1 MGQILEKGSKLHKQR
16 LEYQDLLESKHDEDE
31 NSVFPNEMNQGDL
44 FEVPDYMSSEIL
56 QERFKRTYEKKHK
69 EMMEKLTSNGKK
81 TVKSTKKARRWALL
95 HVLWDISKPTY
106 IYAGG
111 YQLMTVLVQ
120 AFNPLAVKY
129 LLQLLEKYPDEPI
142 FKRGI
147 GFAIA
152 LFLCSAVDGIAQER
166 QKYLAFQSGILIRA
180 ATVASIYHHML
191 NLTSKGKQ
199 NLMMGETT
207 NLVATDCQ
215 KLFEVC
221 QEGHLIWS
229 CPLSMVIVTV
239 LLLLTL
245 GPVTLVGMFT
255 MFMLVPVV
263 KKVVGRMMA
272 IRRKR
277 ALHTDKRVETMTAML
292 QSIKFCK
299 LNCYEEKFLKR
310 IHDARKE
317 EMVWVRRE
325 LAYLGLTMAMTV
337 LTPVLAC
344 AVTFI
349 TYALTSGNLL
359 SASDIFT
366 SLLLFGVLRFPI
378 NYAGK
383 LMGKAAQGLEAC
395 QRIADFLDREASVNN
410 SLEDIKS
417 NNADSAD
424 GSLVLIKNGSFT
436 VGKISDETSSDED
449 EMFET
454 DLSAVLNQTTFTLS
468 GINISLKQSE
478 TLAVVGPVGSGKSTL
493 LNALIGDVT
502 SSTSTVSVHQNSAY
516 ASQTPFILNATVR
529 DNILFGKCYE
539 KDLYDDVLKACN
551 LIPDLLQLGPARDLT
566 EIGERGITLSGGQ
579 KARIS
584 IARCVYAQPK
594 VALFDDVLSA
604 LDAATGKIIFENL
617 FDSSGGRETLLSN
630 SAVMLVTHAAHFLSR
645 VDKILVLAKGE
656 AKFTGSWEELLSV
669 ELHDSGAREVITS
682 IRSSLQEK
690 DESSEDDVSG
700 KKVSL
705 FAEVEEDTNKK
716 DDHGTPIMTEEE
728 RDFGLSDWRTW
739 IKWYQLA
746 GGVTFTFVCILGLAI
761 DRGFYVATEL
771 WLTLWTSAETE
782 SVEIFGQVFSAQNE
796 GLSSQYKFI
805 AYYAVIL
812 IISFAATIFRSQ
824 WIIQGGRR
832 VSERLFYSMTTS
844 IARAPMSYFETTP
857 IGRILNR
864 LTYDIEILDIS
875 LSTSMTVLMTAS
887 GWFITGL
894 VIQISILPYNI
905 CVLVPIIAIY
915 WYLLRYYRKSAVDL
929 QRLDAV
935 SRSPVQANLVEGFDG
950 SSTIKVFR
958 KIDYFENQFR
968 KALDDNSS
976 AMMNF
981 MAAQRWLGVRFQVLG
996 SLAVLFAAVFVVSNN
1011 NLLNLETGLIAM
1023 LIIWSSNFTISLS
1036 FFSQAVSESEAYLTS
1051 MERARDMSEL
1061 SQESTYDTPE
1071 AAKPSLEWPSRG
1083 SLSFENVCFR
1093 YRKGLP
1099 LALKGL
1105 SFTANP
1111 GQRVGICGRTGAG
1124 KSTISVALFRLA
1136 ELDSGN
1142 ITLDGID
1149 LATLG
1154 LEDVRGRKNGMAI
1167 IPQDPTLFSG
1177 SLRECLDPWGLS
1189 RDEEILDALVTVKVA
1204 DAERRGLQALDDY
1217 VDEGG
1222 RNFSVGERQL
1232 LCLARAVLSKPKVLV
1247 LDEATASVDAETD
1260 VFIQN
1265 MIRSRFQGTTL
1276 LTIAHRLNTIM
1287 DYDAILVMDNGIVAE
1302 FGSPNELLK
1311 KEEGLFSALVDSTG
1325 KQSSSALRNMAK

>member
-395 QRIADFLDREASVNN
+395 QRIADFLDREASVKN

-716 DDHGTPIMTEEE
+716 DDHGTPIMT
-728 RDFGLSDWRTW
+728 G
-739 IKWYQLA
+739 
-746 GGVTFTFVCILGLAI
+746 
-761 DRGFYVATEL
+761 
-771 WLTLWTSAETE
+771 
-782 SVEIFGQVFSAQNE
+782 
-796 GLSSQYKFI
+796 
-805 AYYAVIL
+805 
-812 IISFAATIFRSQ
+812 
-824 WIIQGGRR
+824 
-832 VSERLFYSMTTS
+832 
-844 IARAPMSYFETTP
+844 
-857 IGRILNR
+857 
-864 LTYDIEILDIS
+864 
-875 LSTSMTVLMTAS
+875 
-887 GWFITGL
+887 
-894 VIQISILPYNI
+894 
-905 CVLVPIIAIY
+905 
-915 WYLLRYYRKSAVDL
+915 
-929 QRLDAV
+929 
-935 SRSPVQANLVEGFDG
+935 
-950 SSTIKVFR
+950 
-958 KIDYFENQFR
+958 
-968 KALDDNSS
+968 
-976 AMMNF
+976 
-981 MAAQRWLGVRFQVLG
+981 
-996 SLAVLFAAVFVVSNN
+996 
-1011 NLLNLETGLIAM
+1011 
-1023 LIIWSSNFTISLS
+1023 
-1036 FFSQAVSESEAYLTS
+1036 
-1051 MERARDMSEL
+1051 
-1061 SQESTYDTPE
+1061 
-1071 AAKPSLEWPSRG
+1071 
-1083 SLSFENVCFR
+1083 
-1093 YRKGLP
+1093 
-1099 LALKGL
+1099 
-1105 SFTANP
+1105 
-1111 GQRVGICGRTGAG
+1111 
-1124 KSTISVALFRLA
+1124 
-1136 ELDSGN
+1136 
-1142 ITLDGID
+1142 
-1149 LATLG
+1149 
-1154 LEDVRGRKNGMAI
+1154 
-1167 IPQDPTLFSG
+1167 
-1177 SLRECLDPWGLS
+1177 
-1189 RDEEILDALVTVKVA
+1189 
-1204 DAERRGLQALDDY
+1204 
-1217 VDEGG
+1217 
-1222 RNFSVGERQL
+1222 
-1232 LCLARAVLSKPKVLV
+1232 
-1247 LDEATASVDAETD
+1247 
-1260 VFIQN
+1260 
-1265 MIRSRFQGTTL
+1265 
-1276 LTIAHRLNTIM
+1276 
-1287 DYDAILVMDNGIVAE
+1287 
-1302 FGSPNELLK
+1302 
-1311 KEEGLFSALVDSTG
+1311 
-1325 KQSSSALRNMAK
+1325 